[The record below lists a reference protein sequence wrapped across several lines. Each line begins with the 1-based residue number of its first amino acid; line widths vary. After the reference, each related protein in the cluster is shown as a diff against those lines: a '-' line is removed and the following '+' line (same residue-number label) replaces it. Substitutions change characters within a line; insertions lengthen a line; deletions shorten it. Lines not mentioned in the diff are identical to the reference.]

1 MPFRSDPALK
11 PSRLRVSVT
20 DAHGRPLGSSAL
32 PAWLERAVPRRAR
45 GDVSLALVSDAVMR
59 RLNRQFRGVDHA
71 TDVLTFPA
79 APDRGAGR
87 PARGAPP
94 PRGFPGPRHPIPRLG
109 DIAIAMGVARRQA
122 HRMGHSLDVEVRI
135 LALHGLLHL
144 LGYDHETDRGE
155 MHRTEERLRRR
166 AGLPTGLITRVTGRA
181 GRS

>member
-1 MPFRSDPALK
+1 MRLRSDPACK
-11 PSRLRVSVT
+11 PSRLCVSVT
-20 DAHGRPLGSSAL
+20 DARGRPLGSRAL
-32 PAWLERAVPRRAR
+32 AAWLERAAPRRAR

-59 RLNRQFRGVDHA
+59 RLNREFRGIDHA

-79 APDRGAGR
+79 APEPPRRR
-87 PARGAPP
+87 PARGAA
-94 PRGFPGPRHPIPRLG
+94 PRAAAARAVNPALRLG

-122 HRMGHSLDVEVRI
+122 RQLGHSLDEEVRI

-166 AGLPTGLITRVTGRA
+166 AGLPTGLITRVTRRA
-181 GRS
+181 RRS